1 MRQACTL
8 WDNLTVTHSHSWGY
22 DLITLAEVLWHPTA
36 ALRHRTEAIRC
47 HTAAQGQP
55 PQDTLRCWRGAETG
69 LSHCLVVQALWWLQS
84 CASDWELEIQK
95 KGIMC
100 KPTTQNNIGYVCA
113 YYNWLWLYLIIMFKN
128 YYVMNENHV
137 CAVVLKNVPL
147 ISYLAASKE
156 FTQ

>member
-8 WDNLTVTHSHSWGY
+8 WDNLTVTHCHSWGY

-36 ALRHRTEAIRC
+36 ALRHRTEAMRC

-55 PQDTLRCWRGAETG
+55 QQDTLRCCRGAETDCHTV
-69 LSHCLVVQALWWLQS
+69 LSHKLCDGCRAVR
-84 CASDWELEIQK
+84 ASDWELEIQK

-113 YYNWLWLYLIIMFKN
+113 YYNWLWLYLIMLKN
-128 YYVMNENHV
+128 YFVMNENQ
-137 CAVVLKNVPL
+137 CLCSSP
-147 ISYLAASKE
+147 KE
-156 FTQ
+156 CTTY